1 MNMKKLCCSVILVT
15 ALVLPQSVFAWNA
28 TGHRLVA
35 SIAWDNLSETARKN
49 IVNLM
54 LQAPKGDCL
63 QELFKSSG
71 NDDREFFVA
80 AATWPD
86 ILRGGK
92 GVPKQCTDLH
102 QPAWHFRDLFWS
114 GFSGDT
120 LNPPKDSNRPPDK
133 PNAVEQLKA
142 FQLMV
147 LKQGN
152 DGQRAM
158 DVAWILHLVGDIH
171 QPLHTS
177 GRVTT
182 LPAEKTGDRG
192 GNTFAVGAPI
202 KLENGKTMTPSLH
215 GFWDGIIDS
224 SEKRGDQ
231 EDLSS
236 YIKRL
241 TTKIEA
247 DFPKSH
253 FSDLEPAQFDKWAT
267 ESLRK
272 AQANAYPRT
281 LKRGQAP
288 NAQYKANAFKIAEE
302 SIAEGGYRLADL
314 LETLFGH

>member
-1 MNMKKLCCSVILVT
+1 MRKLYCSVILVIV
-15 ALVLPQSVFAWNA
+15 LVLPQSVFAWNS

-35 SIAWDNLSETARKN
+35 SIAWDNLSDTARKN

-54 LQAPKGDCL
+54 LKAPKGDCL
-63 QELFKSSG
+63 RELFKTSG
-71 NDDREFFVA
+71 SDDREFFVA

-92 GVPKQCTDLH
+92 GVPAQCTKLH
-102 QPAWHFRDLFWS
+102 QPKWHFEDRFWS

-120 LNPPKDSNRPPDK
+120 QNPPTDLNRPVDK
-133 PNAVEQLKA
+133 PNAVMQLEK
-142 FQLMV
+142 FRSFV
-147 LKQGN
+147 VGN
-152 DGQRAM
+152 GDAGQRAM
-158 DVAWILHLVGDIH
+158 DVSWILHLVGDIH

-182 LPAEKTGDRG
+182 LKAELQGDRG

-202 KLENGKTMTPSLH
+202 KLKSGQTITPSLH
-215 GFWDGIIDS
+215 GFWDDIVDNT
-224 SEKRGDQ
+224 EKRGNQ
-231 EDLSS
+231 ESLSS

-241 TTKIEA
+241 TTKFEA

-253 FSDLEPAQFDKWAT
+253 FSNLEPAQFDNWSL
-267 ESLRK
+267 ESLKK
-272 AQANAYPRT
+272 AQQNAYPKT

-288 NAQYKANAFKIAEE
+288 SAQYKSNTFKIAEE
-302 SIAEGGYRLADL
+302 SIAEAGYRLADL